1 MRNLW
6 EKTRK
11 ARGER
16 HMFENLRID
25 RVAVHEVF
33 QRNEDRSMRQ
43 PAYAPALERLS
54 AEALVAFRLRMT
66 QALSGETQSLTMRI
80 ARHGVGTFLDAAQ
93 TLIGSSDADFLA
105 GSMVV
110 ADRLAEAQ
118 MARRIPGGMVIV
130 FDGTAG
136 APAVPFVGV
145 IKAET
150 QEGFRR
156 SAEGAEAVIE
166 FLQNIFLTPAT
177 RLYKIGLMLRTDAS
191 KAAPEGWRAVVFDSN
206 ISKSNREQAAQY
218 FYEGFL
224 GCVLPSDGPYETMR
238 FFDLTKE
245 FVKRSDIDG
254 ERKRDLIDSLH
265 VFVRD
270 EQDPTFSAEQYSDR
284 YLPEVL
290 QDPYSAY
297 MEAKKFTAGAVVRD
311 TSQMAGRLRRRRLKF
326 GADIELS
333 ASPEAL
339 SDKITIEAIDG
350 HAADGQIERWTR
362 LTIRERLTG
371 EQ

>member
-1 MRNLW
+1 
-6 EKTRK
+6 
-11 ARGER
+11 
-16 HMFENLRID
+16 MFENLHIG

-33 QRNEDRSMRQ
+33 QRLEDRAIRR
-43 PAYAPALERLS
+43 PLYADALENLS
-54 AEALVAFRLRMT
+54 PEAMVAFRLRMT

-80 ARHGVGTFLDAAQ
+80 ARHGVGSFLEAAQ
-93 TLIGSSDADFLA
+93 NLIGSSDADFLA
-105 GSMVV
+105 RSRTV

-118 MARRIPGGMVIV
+118 MARRIPGGMIIV

-156 SAEGAEAVIE
+156 SAGDAGAIIE

-177 RLYKIGLMLRTDAS
+177 RLYKIGLMLRTDPEQ
-191 KAAPEGWRAVVFDSN
+191 AAPDGWKAVVFDSN

-224 GCVLPSDGPYETMR
+224 GCALPSDGPYETMR
-238 FFDLTKE
+238 FFDLTKD
-245 FVKRSDIDG
+245 FVRRSDLDG
-254 ERKRDLIDSLH
+254 EQKRDLVDSLH

-270 EQDPTFSAEQYSDR
+270 EREATFSAEQFSDR
-284 YLPEVL
+284 YLPDEL
-290 QDPYSAY
+290 QDPYSDY
-297 MEAKKFTAGAVVRD
+297 MATKKFAKGAVVRD
-311 TSQMAGRLRRRRLKF
+311 TSQMGNRLRRRRLKF
-326 GADIELS
+326 GSDIELS

-339 SDKITIEAIDG
+339 ADKITIEAIDG
-350 HAADGQIERWTR
+350 GGEGGAVERWTR